1 MTLGP
6 VVADA
11 ENPVAGSRVYKLH
24 AQNGSHEYGTSDGT
38 VSVAIAS
45 LLATPMAVNI
55 HRSGDHA
62 KTYVAGADLQ
72 P

>member
-6 VVADA
+6 VVAAA
-11 ENPVAGSRVYKLH
+11 ENPVSGSPVYKLH
-24 AQNGSHEYGTSDGT
+24 AQHGSHEYGTSDGT

-45 LLATPMAVNI
+45 PLATSMAVKVY
-55 HRSGDHA
+55 RSGDDA
-62 KTYVAGADLQ
+62 KTYVACADLK